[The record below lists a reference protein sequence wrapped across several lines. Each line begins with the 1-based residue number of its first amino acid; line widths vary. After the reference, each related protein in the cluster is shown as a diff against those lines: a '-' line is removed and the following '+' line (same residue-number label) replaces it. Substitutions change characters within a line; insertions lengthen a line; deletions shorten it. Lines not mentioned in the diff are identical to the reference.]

1 MNKET
6 YTRQE
11 VELMIEK
18 SFNSGY
24 QYAYYSQIIGKID
37 IKSKVD
43 ELISKFLKKSKKS
56 FAISK

>member
-1 MNKET
+1 MNKGT

-24 QYAYYSQIIGKID
+24 QYAFYTQIVGKTD
-37 IKSKVD
+37 VKSKVY
-43 ELISKFLKKSKKS
+43 EVISKLLKEK
-56 FAISK
+56 

>member
-6 YTRQE
+6 YTRKE

-24 QYAYYSQIIGKID
+24 QYAYYSQLICKND
-37 IKSKVD
+37 TKDEIKK
-43 ELISKFLKKSKKS
+43 LKDKLLK
-56 FAISK
+56 

>member
-6 YTRQE
+6 YTRKE

-24 QYAYYSQIIGKID
+24 QYAFYTQIVGNTD
-37 IKSKVD
+37 VKSEVKK
-43 ELISKFLKKSKKS
+43 LISNLMKEK
-56 FAISK
+56 

>member
-6 YTRQE
+6 YTRKE

-24 QYAYYSQIIGKID
+24 QYAYYSQLVGKND
-37 IKSKVD
+37 IKD
-43 ELISKFLKKSKKS
+43 EIKRLKDKLFK
-56 FAISK
+56 